1 MIKNISCPDSI
12 ISVGMSGQGG
22 PYHSGAVY
30 WDGSAQKMLVING
43 DGVRHDMHGQEA
55 HIIAGSML
63 THIMSWV
70 FKKMAEDEELDKLCK
85 AYPTLDEARKEFAVL
100 HRLVKDDK

>member
-1 MIKNISCPDSI
+1 
-12 ISVGMSGQGG
+12 
-22 PYHSGAVY
+22 
-30 WDGSAQKMLVING
+30 
-43 DGVRHDMHGQEA
+43 
-55 HIIAGSML
+55 ML